1 MVIRRSIRWT
11 LAPTLILF
19 GLSPFALAGPPE
31 KPDQSKVNPAAS
43 TPGRPEIK
51 PLPLTPIPDDPPP
64 HEGAMIELPYIVEP
78 SDLIV
83 VEVLEALPGRPITGE
98 RLVGPDGK
106 ISLGFYGDI
115 HVSGLTTDQIKVKVI
130 EHLRGFLPDEVL
142 GLEQTPVD
150 SVLDEI
156 KRPPLPEDSPSAPV
170 PTDAKKTVKPSSHP
184 KPGGISGRKRRVRPM
199 TPSAEKKL
207 LAGRPNPSAPTR
219 LVAHEQ
225 SSPEEPTAKA
235 QIPAAGDFTI
245 TIEIRRGSAP
255 GSVQEAPTPDPEMP
269 ADSPSPPSARR
280 AEKVAAVKSNRV
292 FVDMSAYN
300 SKVYYVQGD
309 VAAPGKLP
317 WTGRETVLDALNYA
331 GGLITTADPKNIRLV
346 RPARGGKPT
355 KRYPVDLEAIRDKG
369 ETRANYQL
377 FPGDRL
383 VVGRDETVQ
392 KTIDIDRLA
401 APLHTAFN
409 TMLQYSYAVRG
420 LIQAMST
427 PTPGAPAPT
436 PEQRDQIM
444 KDWVDFWW
452 KAASKTGGVE
462 LDEKTF
468 REGLLR
474 HLNPPPAPAEA
485 NEKKK

>member
-1 MVIRRSIRWT
+1 MGIRRSIRWT

-31 KPDQSKVNPAAS
+31 KQDQTDAKPAAPATAS
-43 TPGRPEIK
+43 PEIK

-78 SDLIV
+78 SDLII
-83 VEVLEALPGRPITGE
+83 VEVLEAQPGRPISGE
-98 RLVGPDGK
+98 RLVRPDGK
-106 ISLGFYGDI
+106 INLGWYGDMY
-115 HVSGLTTDQIKVKVI
+115 VSGLTTDQIKIKVI
-130 EHLRGFLPDEVL
+130 EHLRRFIPDEVL
-142 GLEQTPVD
+142 GLVEGRYD
-150 SVLDEI
+150 SEPDET
-156 KRPPLPEDSPSAPV
+156 KVQPLPEDLPSAPM
-170 PTDAKKTVKPSSHP
+170 PSDAKKSVKPSSHP

-199 TPSAEKKL
+199 TTSAKKKP
-207 LAGRPNPSAPTR
+207 LANPTKPSAPTR
-219 LVAHEQ
+219 LIAHEQ
-225 SSPEEPTAKA
+225 SSPQEPTTKV
-235 QIPAAGDFTI
+235 QIPAAGDITI

-255 GSVQEAPTPDPEMP
+255 RSVQETPKPDPEMP
-269 ADSPSPPSARR
+269 PDSPNPPSTFRY
-280 AEKVAAVKSNRV
+280 EKVPPEKSNRV
-292 FVDMSAYN
+292 FVDISAYN

-317 WTGRETVLDALNYA
+317 WTGRETVLDALNHA
-331 GGLITTADPKNIRLV
+331 GGLITTAEPKNIRLV

-355 KRYPVDLEAIRDKG
+355 KIYSVDFEAIRDKG
-369 ETRANYQL
+369 EAKANYQL

-383 VVGRDETVQ
+383 IVGRSELVQ

-401 APLHTAFN
+401 SPLQTAFN

-420 LIQAMST
+420 LMQAMSSS
-427 PTPGAPAPT
+427 TPGAPALT
-436 PEQRDQIM
+436 REQRGQIV

-452 KAASKTGGVE
+452 KAVSKRGGVE

-474 HLNPPPAPAEA
+474 HLNPPQAPAEA
-485 NEKKK
+485 KEKR